1 MADLLDIISFQHQ
14 QANINLEKLNRLCL
28 KKNVWDHFNI
38 TRAEFFELSDN
49 TQQYLISRFYFD
61 HFNDLHSIDDSIGEI
76 IKNSDGSSFKEV
88 NDDASNKTEKKF
100 KSTSYECKSMS
111 YELKSAFQLN
121 SKQKDEKK
129 NEISNHV
136 GTTISKFLL
145 TIMLVLYKFDL
156 TY

>member
-49 TQQYLISRFYFD
+49 TQQDLISRFYFD

-88 NDDASNKTEKKF
+88 NGDASNKTEKKF
-100 KSTSYECKSMS
+100 KSTSYECKSTS

-121 SKQKDEKK
+121 SKQKDEKTPK
-129 NEISNHV
+129 SPTMWAQRYLNFCSE
-136 GTTISKFLL
+136 
-145 TIMLVLYKFDL
+145 
-156 TY
+156 